1 MQDVNDAQHAAWTE
15 HVKAFADRR
24 NVLFTTLTNIVSRA
38 IQSVVGSC

>member
-1 MQDVNDAQHAAWTE
+1 MRINAAANGHAN
-15 HVKAFADRR
+15 AFVDRR